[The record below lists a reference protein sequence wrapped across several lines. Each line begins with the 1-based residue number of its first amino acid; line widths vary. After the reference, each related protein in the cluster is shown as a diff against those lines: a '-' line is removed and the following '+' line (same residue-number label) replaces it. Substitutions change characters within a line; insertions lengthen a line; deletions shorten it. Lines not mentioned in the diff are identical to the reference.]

1 MAIIPS
7 TKYSGQTTTGDPGYP
22 DGKAK
27 NVTVSGDGTGTPLE
41 ADWVNDLWGFLQA
54 LLDRAGITASGSP
67 DEVGTSDYLDSLS
80 QWIGVEDDLYQR
92 GYSVRTAEL
101 FQEDTFRVIADGWT
115 NIKSMA
121 MSNDGVYM
129 YLGDDGGAGDANIVQ
144 YTLSTPHDV
153 RTVTETDTLN
163 VNAYETIPGGLYLKT
178 GGRTLFMSC
187 GAST

>member
-115 NIKSMA
+115 NIKREHRSVHTEHPA
-121 MSNDGVYM
+121 RRANRNRNGHAQRQR
-129 YLGDDGGAGDANIVQ
+129 LRDDTGRALPEDRRQ
-144 YTLSTPHDV
+144 
-153 RTVTETDTLN
+153 
-163 VNAYETIPGGLYLKT
+163 NAIHEWHE
-178 GGRTLFMSC
+178 R
-187 GAST
+187 